1 MDIMPKPRKAQV
13 SLDATPYYHCVSRC
27 VRRAFLCGYDSFS
40 GKDYEHR
47 RGWIEQRM
55 TELASIFSIKI
66 CAYAVMSNHYHVVL
80 YVDREQAL
88 SWSDCEV
95 AIRWRELFAG
105 HPLVEQFLQGFALS
119 QAEQR
124 LVLELIDIWRERLM
138 DISWYMRC
146 LNESIARQA
155 NQEDC
160 CSGRF
165 WEGRFKSQALLDEKA
180 LAACLAYVDLN
191 PVRAKMAD
199 TPEESDYTSVQL
211 RIKSLLSSSNNP
223 QPKELLPFAGNPRE
237 GMPMGLPF
245 RLEDYLELVDW
256 TGRVL
261 REDKRGSIPATCP
274 PILERLQIDPKHW
287 LYMTQEFE
295 SRFKGLVGTA
305 FKLKAACAK
314 LGYQRTPNLN
324 MCQRLFSG

>member
-1 MDIMPKPRKAQV
+1 MPKPRKAQV

-27 VRRAFLCGYDSFS
+27 VRRAYLCGSDAFS
-40 GKDYEHR
+40 SKDYEHR

-55 TELASIFSIKI
+55 AELAAVFSIDI

-80 YVDREQAL
+80 HVDREQAL
-88 SWSDCEV
+88 SWTDTEV
-95 AIRWRELFAG
+95 AARWGELFSV
-105 HPLVEQFLQGFALS
+105 HPLVEQSLHGIELS

-124 LVLELIDIWRERLM
+124 LVLELLAIWRERLM

-155 NQEDC
+155 NREDG

-165 WEGRFKSQALLDEKA
+165 WEGRFKSQALLDEQA

-199 TPEESDYTSVQL
+199 TPEGSDYTSVQL
-211 RIKSLLSSSNNP
+211 RIRSLNSP
-223 QPKELLPFAGNPRE
+223 TQQPTHPKGLLPFAGNPRE
-237 GMPMGLPF
+237 DMPKGLPF
-245 RLEDYLELVDW
+245 RLDDYLELVDW
-256 TGRVL
+256 TGRCL
-261 REDKRGSIPATCP
+261 REDKRGSIPSDYP

-287 LYMTQEFE
+287 LYMTHEFE
-295 SRFKGLVGTA
+295 SQFKGIVGTA
-305 FKLKAACAK
+305 FKLKAACAR
-314 LGYQRTPNLN
+314 LGYKRTPNLN